1 MAPDLLWR
9 ALGICPGDVVVFTG
23 DREKTALAQR
33 VAEEL
38 AAEGRPPV
46 WAGPGGP
53 AGIPPAQAVAR
64 EPREDRVVLVEDE
77 AGQGEVPA
85 PDLVVPVIGQPAPAG
100 RPGDP
105 LQGLPALP
113 PGARVVPVVTLSGG
127 AATGAALAAAR
138 AAARSLL
145 GRELP
150 GGARVGRVVLADL
163 RAPAPVRGVLGE
175 AAALVLAGGAGRRF
189 GANKLLHPWA
199 GSTVLEASLRAPL
212 RAGLKEVV
220 VVTGAYHQE
229 LAPLLARY
237 PVRVVPNPEW
247 PEGMASS
254 LRAGIRALVEEEAP
268 AAGAALAGGEP
279 GVGRQV
285 PGAVVV
291 CLGDMPFLP
300 PAVVTELVRAWARTR
315 APVVAPVVGGA
326 RRNPVLFDRALL
338 PLLRQVRGDEGGRSV
353 VQRYREAMVQVP
365 FSEEGWFRD
374 VDGPADLG

>member
-1 MAPDLLWR
+1 MAEDRLWR

-23 DREKTALAQR
+23 GGEEAALARR

-46 WAGPGGP
+46 WAGGP
-53 AGIPPAQAVAR
+53 AGRLPAQVAPPEQR
-64 EPREDRVVLVEDE
+64 GDRVVLVVEE
-77 AGQGEVPA
+77 AGQGATPV
-85 PDLVVPVIGQPAPAG
+85 PDLVVPVVGQPAPEG
-100 RPGDP
+100 CPGDL
-105 LQGLPALP
+105 LQGLRAFP
-113 PGARVVPVVTLSGG
+113 PGARVVPVLTLAGGSG
-127 AATGAALAAAR
+127 AETAPAAAR
-138 AAARSLL
+138 ALL

-150 GGARVGRVVLADL
+150 GGARVGRVVLADP
-163 RAPAPVRGVLGE
+163 RASTPVQGVLGE

-189 GANKLLHPWA
+189 GGNKLLYPWA

-212 RAGLKEVV
+212 RAGLKEVA

-229 LAPLLARY
+229 LASLLARY

-254 LRAGIRALVEEEAP
+254 LRAGIRALET
-268 AAGAALAGGEP
+268 
-279 GVGRQV
+279 

-315 APVVAPVVGGA
+315 APVVAPVVGGV
-326 RRNPVLFDRALL
+326 RRNPVLFDRSLL
-338 PLLRQVRGDEGGRSV
+338 PLLLQVRGDEGARSV

-365 FSEEGWFRD
+365 FSEEAWFRD